1 LNVSVMPTGHN
12 MPDASVGIATM
23 GQAMSGPL
31 VSILINNYNYARFLG
46 EAIDSALSQDYP
58 TKEVLVVDDG
68 STDNSR
74 EIIARCGD
82 RIVPIFKKNGG
93 QTSAF
98 NAGVAASRGE
108 ILCFLD
114 ADDLFHPQKV
124 TQVVKLFCQQ
134 GVNTKPMMVQ
144 HLLAVKSD
152 NGEDVDGRPYGKTH
166 DASFNLYPF
175 AQRYRFV
182 WYEAGPTTSLSVNR
196 TLARMIFPLPETG
209 VRVSG
214 DDFIVCGASL
224 LGEVYSINH
233 ILGRYR
239 VHGNNYWF
247 HTDRRKSPKFLG
259 RLQSYLNDKL
269 VENGLSPVISFDNSI
284 YAWSGLVDDH
294 RWLKLAWHMFK
305 LSVKQHDRYT
315 ALFAYYTLMK
325 IGMLGMKSLRGR
337 TRRLATGLHL

>member
-1 LNVSVMPTGHN
+1 MNVSVVPARRNVPGGTAMMSQPT
-12 MPDASVGIATM
+12 SR
-23 GQAMSGPL
+23 PL
-31 VSILINNYNYARFLG
+31 VSILINNYNYARFLS

-58 TKEVLVVDDG
+58 TKEILVVDDG

-74 EIIARCGD
+74 EIIAKYGD

-93 QTSAF
+93 QASAF

-114 ADDLFHPQKV
+114 ADDLFHAQKV
-124 TQVVKLFCQQ
+124 TQVVNVFCQQ

-152 NGEDVDGRPYGKTH
+152 KGEDVDGRPYGKTH
-166 DASFNLYPF
+166 DASFNLYAF

-182 WYEAGPTTSLSVNR
+182 WYEAGPTTTLSINR
-196 TLARMIFPLPETG
+196 MLARKIFPLPEMA

-224 LGEVYSINH
+224 LGEVYSIND

-239 VHGNNYWF
+239 VHGNNHWF
-247 HTDRRKSPKFLG
+247 HTDRRKSPEFLG
-259 RLQSYLNDKL
+259 RLQKYLNEKL

-284 YAWSGLVDDH
+284 YAWSGLVDDQ
-294 RWLKLAWHMFK
+294 RWFKLAWHMFK

-315 ALFAYYTLMK
+315 ALFAYYTVMK
-325 IGMLGMKSLRGR
+325 IGMLGMKNLRSR
-337 TRRLATGLHL
+337 TRQLATALHL